1 MARKRKSKSIP
12 LQNDE
17 LQEIINRIAE
27 CETVINEI
35 DNSGLWKIVIKDM
48 EEQRRMLDDNWQ
60 EITDSEKLQKAREL
74 KFATM
79 HILTLKLK
87 YEEELKA
94 KQKELEQLQNL
105 ETEVIKDYDTETITG
120 GE

>member
-1 MARKRKSKSIP
+1 MARAKRKKAIP

-17 LQEIINRIAE
+17 LQETINRIGE

-35 DNSGLWKIVIKDM
+35 DNSGLWRIVIKDM

-60 EITDSEKLQKAREL
+60 EIIDSEKLQKAREL

-79 HILTLKLK
+79 HILTLKSK
-87 YEEELKA
+87 YEEELKVR
-94 KQKELEQLQNL
+94 KRELEQSQNI
-105 ETEVIKDYDTETITG
+105 ENEVIKDYDTETITG
-120 GE
+120 G